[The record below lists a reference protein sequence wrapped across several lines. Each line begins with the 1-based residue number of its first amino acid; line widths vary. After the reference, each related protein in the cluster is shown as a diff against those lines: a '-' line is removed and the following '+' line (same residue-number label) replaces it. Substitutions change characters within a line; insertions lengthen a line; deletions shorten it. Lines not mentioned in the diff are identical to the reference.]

1 MSDSGTRFRTMVLPH
16 LDPAF
21 NLARWIT
28 GSDNHAK
35 DAVQTAAERALRYI
49 DSLQGDAGRA
59 WFLGI
64 VRNVCNDDL
73 RERKSQQAA
82 LEIGEILEGP
92 HELAELGAR
101 ETGPE
106 QELEQRAT
114 RDQVNAVLR
123 ALPVILREVLVLR
136 ELQDLSYKEIA
147 DITGVP
153 VGTVMSRLSR
163 GREQFRSAFALSLN
177 GEP

>member
-1 MSDSGTRFRTMVLPH
+1 MSDSGTRFGTMVLPH
-16 LDPAF
+16 LDAAF

-28 GSDNHAK
+28 GSDSQAK

-49 DSLQGDAGRA
+49 GSLKGDAGRA

-64 VRNVCNDDL
+64 VRNVCNDEL
-73 RERKSQQAA
+73 RERKSRYAA
-82 LEIGEILEGP
+82 LDVSEILEGP
-92 HELAELGAR
+92 HELAELGTPQR
-101 ETGPE
+101 GPE
-106 QELEQRAT
+106 QELQQRAT
-114 RDQVNAVLR
+114 RAEVNAVLR
-123 ALPVILREVLVLR
+123 ALPAVLKEVLVLR
-136 ELQDLSYKEIA
+136 EMQDMSYKEIA

-163 GREQFRSAFALSLN
+163 AREQFRSAFALSNN